1 MEFASFFFS
10 IIVEVT
16 FVFSAPHVHRMAIS
30 QVDNWMSWQNPMF
43 NVQFKWAVKKLVFFS
58 KASKGTW
65 ATKSA
70 ELLIFCPGSDV
81 ETGEELTHNK
91 SDNVVNNWPRLLY
104 TNRRNPKWNWRH
116 QICRTT
122 SRSDREREKDV
133 LLKRHCSIVLE
144 TLFSFYRSKSC
155 QSNVCYGV
163 MDSLALIAILLKIIK
178 TDNSDGMPGPAAL
191 HSSGVDPLFWK
202 CVPSQDVGF
211 SSFWLCR
218 PTRRIENPAQS
229 DSIEE
234 IPKQIIYRV
243 SQNKLLTECCRNY
256 WHLAEGS
263 RPTSLQAPSV
273 PVESK
278 L

>member
-1 MEFASFFFS
+1 
-10 IIVEVT
+10 
-16 FVFSAPHVHRMAIS
+16 MAIS
-30 QVDNWMSWQNPMF
+30 QVDNWMSWQNPMI

-133 LLKRHCSIVLE
+133 LLKRHCSIVLK
-144 TLFSFYRSKSC
+144 TLFSFIAQNHFNQMFGSLSSQYCWKSSKLTTVTAC
-155 QSNVCYGV
+155 LDLLLC
-163 MDSLALIAILLKIIK
+163 IAPVSI
-178 TDNSDGMPGPAAL
+178 
-191 HSSGVDPLFWK
+191 HSSENASQARMSVLVPSDSVDP
-202 CVPSQDVGF
+202 
-211 SSFWLCR
+211 
-218 PTRRIENPAQS
+218 
-229 DSIEE
+229 
-234 IPKQIIYRV
+234 
-243 SQNKLLTECCRNY
+243 
-256 WHLAEGS
+256 
-263 RPTSLQAPSV
+263 
-273 PVESK
+273 PVA
-278 L
+278 